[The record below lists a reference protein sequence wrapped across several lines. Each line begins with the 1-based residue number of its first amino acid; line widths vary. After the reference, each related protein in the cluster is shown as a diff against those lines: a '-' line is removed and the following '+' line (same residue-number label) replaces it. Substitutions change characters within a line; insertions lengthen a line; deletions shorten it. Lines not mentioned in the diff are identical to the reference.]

1 MTGMVVPMRSAL
13 EILDFNNTQ
22 TFIVPSAEQ
31 YPHQWLWDACFHA
44 IILASLRPELAA
56 RELDSL
62 LSSQRPDG
70 MIPHVTFNPYVDG
83 TRYRPNATDWDTGG
97 PHSGITQTPLIA
109 PAVKRVFQLTED
121 RMFLRRAYP
130 RIARYHAW
138 LKKVRDPDDTGL
150 TAIVHPWESGMDNS
164 PAYDGLKETILKTLP
179 SDFVPP
185 PRADTKRVPHWQRPS
200 DDYYRFYWGLIAL
213 FRACRWDQRRMM
225 RRSPFLVADVLFNSV
240 WCKANADLAQL
251 AGLLGKTADQKRFL
265 AWSDQ
270 TSRALKRDCWDR
282 TSGFFLAQDLRG
294 GRPIETR
301 TIAGFMPLYAGAA
314 TPAMGDALIEH
325 LMDRRAFYYHLGV
338 PSASF
343 QTTDFDRHR
352 YWRGPVWINMHWL
365 LSQGLRQYGYFDI
378 ASKLVEKS
386 RRLVATEGYW
396 EYYDPFT
403 GKGLGASYFSWSTL
417 TDIMI
422 PLEPPAAFQ
431 EDVLVIS
438 EADAAIH
445 PELKTLYLSP
455 ASETVELSPDRITS
469 GPPIFTRDVLDTVRQ
484 RALQALTPV
493 QESNFD
499 RRLRQVADITKRL
512 VQDRRGAWQDYP
524 RICDLVSLAAHQV
537 FSSLGY
543 HSRVVWTRD
552 IHYSLRIRSP
562 KGRRWIVD
570 LSPAQFGSHPVS
582 RIPLL
587 LERLTLEADRVLNRK
602 QPPPL
607 SLEWLIEETEFA
619 VYRAW
624 IALERD
630 RLDRHEREA
639 LLYMTRR
646 HQRAMKHLLP
656 HLDRCGQSVIRQYLT
671 RLGPLLRSIARRRGT
686 A

>member
-1 MTGMVVPMRSAL
+1 MVISMRSAL
-13 EILDFNNTQ
+13 EILDFNNTPA
-22 TFIVPSAEQ
+22 FIVPSAEQ

-56 RELDSL
+56 RELISL
-62 LSSQRPDG
+62 LSSQQPDG
-70 MIPHVTFNPYVDG
+70 MIPHVTFNPFVDG
-83 TRYRPNATDWDTGG
+83 SRYRPNATDWATGG
-97 PHSGITQTPLIA
+97 PHSGITQTPLVA
-109 PAVKRVFQLTED
+109 PAAKRVFQLTKD
-121 RMFLRRAYP
+121 RAFLRRAYP
-130 RIARYHAW
+130 RMVRYHHW
-138 LKKVRDPDDTGL
+138 LKRVRDPEDTGL
-150 TAIVHPWESGMDNS
+150 VAIVHPWESGMDNS
-164 PAYDGLKETILKTLP
+164 PVYDGLKERFLKSLP
-179 SDFVPP
+179 ADFVPP
-185 PRADTKRVPHWQRPS
+185 PRADTKRVPHGQRPS
-200 DDYYRFYWGLIAL
+200 DDCYRFYWGLIAL
-213 FRACRWDQRRMM
+213 FRACEWDQQRMM
-225 RRSPFLVADVLFNSV
+225 QRSPFRVADVLFNSV

-251 AGLLGKTADQKRFL
+251 AGWLGKASDQKRFL

-270 TSRALKRDCWDR
+270 TSRALREHCWDPKA
-282 TSGFFLAQDLRG
+282 GFFLARDLCNG
-294 GRPIETR
+294 QPIAAR

-343 QTTDFDRHR
+343 QTPAFDRYR

-365 LSQGLRQYGYFDI
+365 LSQGLRRYGYFDI

-386 RRLVATEGYW
+386 HCLVADEGYW

-417 TDIMI
+417 IDIML
-422 PLEPPAAFQ
+422 PLEPPAEFHQ
-431 EDVLVIS
+431 EVLVIS
-438 EADAAIH
+438 EADALKH

-455 ASETVELSPDRITS
+455 AAQTVELSPDRITS
-469 GPPIFTRDVLDTVRQ
+469 GPPIFTREVLDTVRQ

-543 HSRVVWTRD
+543 RSRIVWTRD
-552 IHYSLRIRSP
+552 IHFSIRIRSP

-570 LSPAQFGSHPVS
+570 LSPSQFGSHPVS
-582 RIPLL
+582 RLPLL
-587 LERLTLEADRVLNRK
+587 LERLTLEAECSIARK
-602 QPPPL
+602 RPPAP

-619 VYRAW
+619 VYRNW
-624 IALERD
+624 VALERD
-630 RLDRHEREA
+630 RLDRHERDA
-639 LLYMTRR
+639 LLYMTQR
-646 HQRAMKHLLP
+646 HQRTLRSLIP
-656 HLDRCGQSVIRQYLT
+656 RLDRTGQAVTKRHLA
-671 RLGPLLRSIARRRGT
+671 RLSSLVRKIARRRGGS
-686 A
+686 